1 MACVGFPSACHRS
14 SFSPLVVPCGGR
26 VRRWFLSGG
35 AFGFAVGACVEG
47 LAVCGGVIAPPLV
60 VIASTQ
66 ARADRQ
72 PLHKG
77 RGRPSTPPQRQGQTV
92 NPSTKAGADR
102 QPLHKGTGT
111 AGSRLSHGGT
121 DQSNLR
127 PKRTCSSL
135 ELAADLSLQ
144 PNRTRSPTDLAAQ
157 SSSSA
162 HGGFAPARETVTSDT
177 LEA

>member
-1 MACVGFPSACHRS
+1 MWRGYSPSTCRYRLH
-14 SFSPLVVPCGGR
+14 
-26 VRRWFLSGG
+26 SG
-35 AFGFAVGACVEG
+35 
-47 LAVCGGVIAPPLV
+47 
-60 VIASTQ
+60 
-66 ARADRQ
+66 
-72 PLHKG
+72 K
-77 RGRPSTPPQRQGQTV
+77 GRPSTPPFRRGQTIIA
-92 NPSTKAGADR
+92 STKAGADR

-135 ELAADLSLQ
+135 ELAADLRLQ

>member
-1 MACVGFPSACHRS
+1 M
-14 SFSPLVVPCGGR
+14 
-26 VRRWFLSGG
+26 
-35 AFGFAVGACVEG
+35 
-47 LAVCGGVIAPPLV
+47 CGGVIAPPLV
-60 VIASTQ
+60 VIA
-66 ARADRQ
+66 
-72 PLHKG
+72 
-77 RGRPSTPPQRQGQTV
+77 
-92 NPSTKAGADR
+92 STKAGADR